1 MTATTTSLAT
11 HLRRARNVLLIAGA
25 MQLTAAAEASA
36 QKQTQPR
43 EEPVQM
49 TIQCDFTPL
58 VGAVQCQNG
67 GDSLYVYSVPSGK
80 RLVIESM
87 EVMALSSL
95 AQGVV
100 SQIGTWSIGQDRIT
114 WHSMHAPPAPWG
126 NNLYVNLAYREG
138 RWHAD
143 PGTNVHFNVWRSPA
157 FGSLQVFLRVSGY
170 LLTL

>member
-25 MQLTAAAEASA
+25 MQLTAAADAAA

-49 TIQCDFTPL
+49 TIQCDFAPL

-67 GDSLYVYSVPSGK
+67 GDGPYVYAVPSDK
-80 RLVIESM
+80 RLIIESM
-87 EVMALSSL
+87 EVMAVSSS
-95 AQGVV
+95 AQGVI
-100 SQIGTWSIGQDRIT
+100 SQIGTWSIGQERIT
-114 WHSMHAPPAPWG
+114 WHSMHAPAEPWG
-126 NNLYVNLAYREG
+126 GLTYVNLAFREG

-157 FGSLQVFLRVSGY
+157 LGSLQVFLRVSGY